1 MRAEPNGSQ
10 RLAKTERFFQPSFEC
25 WQCHA
30 SSALRGPPRRALTID
45 RNLYG
50 TLRSVWHAQSVPH
63 KKTEI
68 AARCA
73 AQLQREHCWQ
83 DVSPVARGFI
93 EGSLA
98 MVARLWVFATILS
111 GVFCTTQVLAAGDPN
126 ETACQADM
134 VLAEIMAIPARQI
147 PEHLLAEAQGVAIIP
162 DVIKIGFIAGA
173 RRGHGVVLVRDSDG
187 EWSLP
192 QFVTLTG
199 GSVGWQAGVQGSDV
213 VLVFTTKKGV
223 EGLMQGKFT
232 LGADIAAAAGPVG
245 RNAAAATDERFKAE
259 ILSYSRSR
267 GLFLGA
273 SIDGSV
279 LEIDHASHVAFYG
292 SQSFE
297 LPRQIP
303 ASAAKLRQ
311 DLVALTPD
319 LQLITASKGA
329 AVEYAASQAAAAH
342 RNNPTR
348 LETLRGSL
356 DRSSRQLHSILSPEW
371 QRYLALPKEV
381 YNPAEQP
388 RLDSLRIAVAKYDQ
402 LGKSQDYKSLVARP
416 EFQNTLELLREYTEA
431 VSIAAESA
439 LKLPSPPGA
448 K

>member
-1 MRAEPNGSQ
+1 
-10 RLAKTERFFQPSFEC
+10 
-25 WQCHA
+25 
-30 SSALRGPPRRALTID
+30 
-45 RNLYG
+45 
-50 TLRSVWHAQSVPH
+50 
-63 KKTEI
+63 
-68 AARCA
+68 
-73 AQLQREHCWQ
+73 
-83 DVSPVARGFI
+83 
-93 EGSLA
+93 

>member
-1 MRAEPNGSQ
+1 MR
-10 RLAKTERFFQPSFEC
+10 
-25 WQCHA
+25 
-30 SSALRGPPRRALTID
+30 
-45 RNLYG
+45 
-50 TLRSVWHAQSVPH
+50 
-63 KKTEI
+63 
-68 AARCA
+68 
-73 AQLQREHCWQ
+73 
-83 DVSPVARGFI
+83 
-93 EGSLA
+93 
-98 MVARLWVFATILS
+98 ARLWVFAAMLS
-111 GVFCTTQVLAAGDPN
+111 CGFSTPQVVAAGDPN
-126 ETACQADM
+126 ETVSQADL

-173 RRGHGVVLVRDSDG
+173 RRGHGVVLVRDREG

-279 LEIDHASHVAFYG
+279 LEIDHASHAAFYG
-292 SQSFE
+292 SQSSE

-303 ASAAKLRQ
+303 QSAAKLRQ
-311 DLVALTPD
+311 DLVSLTPD
-319 LQLITASKGA
+319 LQLITASQGA
-329 AVEYAASQAAAAH
+329 AAEYAATQAAAVQRH
-342 RNNPTR
+342 NPTR
-348 LETLRGSL
+348 LEALRGSL
-356 DRSSRQLHSILSPEW
+356 DRSSRQLQSLLSPEW

-381 YNPAEQP
+381 YNPTEQP

-402 LGKSQDYKSLVARP
+402 LGKSQNYKSLVARP
-416 EFQNTLELLREYTEA
+416 EFLNTLELLREYTEA
-431 VSIAAESA
+431 VSIASDST
-439 LKLPSPPGA
+439 LKLPPPPSVN
-448 K
+448 